1 VGNENDEDSDD
12 ACEEEEGADENILD
26 YEDN

>member
-1 VGNENDEDSDD
+1 MGNENDEDSDD
-12 ACEEEEGADENILD
+12 ACEEEEGTDENILD